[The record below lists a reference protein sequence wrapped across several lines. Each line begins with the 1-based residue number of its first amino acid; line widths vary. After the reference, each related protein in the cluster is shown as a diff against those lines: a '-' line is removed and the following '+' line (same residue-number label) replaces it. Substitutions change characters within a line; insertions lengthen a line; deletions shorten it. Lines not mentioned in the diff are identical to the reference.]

1 MLHKI
6 QELFFSAGVESKKEK
21 NNGRLRYRIKIRYH
35 MVDISDTLTDYD
47 DENQSNDPKAPLP
60 PHVILKIY
68 KVQWSTPI
76 YYSIGIEVI

>member
-21 NNGRLRYRIKIRYH
+21 HIGRLRYRIKMRYH

-47 DENQSNDPKAPLP
+47 EENP
-60 PHVILKIY
+60 
-68 KVQWSTPI
+68 
-76 YYSIGIEVI
+76 